1 MKHLLASPSD
11 VMVLKIPRQILDG
24 MIAHARELDPYE
36 CCGLLAGVNGSVS
49 RHYRITNTVAK
60 DARAVEVF
68 DGADVKQLGNLS
80 DSTKAEVAYFMDP
93 KEMLAAFKDMRQRNL
108 ELTVIYHS
116 HTHSSAYPSTT
127 DVGLAYYPDVA
138 YLIISL
144 EHKSA
149 PDLRAYW
156 IKDRLVSQ
164 AEFQPV

>member
-1 MKHLLASPSD
+1 MS
-11 VMVLKIPRQILDG
+11 VLKIPRQILDE

-36 CCGLLAGVNGSVS
+36 CCGLLAGANGTVS

-60 DARAVEVF
+60 DTRAVEVF
-68 DGADVKQLGNLS
+68 DGADVKQLGHLS
-80 DSTKAEVAYFMDP
+80 DSTRAEVAYFMDP
-93 KEMLAAFKDMRQRNL
+93 KEMLGAFKDMRRHNL

-116 HTHSSAYPSTT
+116 HTHSPAYPSST
-127 DVGLAYYPDVA
+127 DVGLAYYPDAA

-156 IKDRLVSQ
+156 IKDRQVSR
-164 AEFQPV
+164 AEFHSV

>member
-1 MKHLLASPSD
+1 MS
-11 VMVLKIPRQILDG
+11 VLKIPRKILDE

-36 CCGLLAGVNGSVS
+36 CCGLLAGSNGAVA

-68 DGADVKQLGNLS
+68 DGADVKQLGRLP
-80 DSTKAEVAYFMDP
+80 DAAKAEVAYFMDP

-108 ELTVIYHS
+108 DLTVIYHS
-116 HTHSSAYPSTT
+116 HTHSPAYPSAT
-127 DVGLAYYPDVA
+127 DVGLAYYPDAA

-144 EHKSA
+144 ERKSA

-156 IKDRLVSQ
+156 IKDRLVTQ
-164 AEFQPV
+164 ADFKPV

>member
-1 MKHLLASPSD
+1 VSA
-11 VMVLKIPRQILDG
+11 LKIPRQILDE

-36 CCGLLAGVNGSVS
+36 CCGLLAGANGAVS

-68 DGADVKQLGNLS
+68 ESADVKQLAHLS
-80 DSTKAEVAYFMDP
+80 DQTRAEVAYFMDP
-93 KEMLAAFKDMRQRNL
+93 REMLAAFKDMRQRNL
-108 ELTVIYHS
+108 DLAVIYHS
-116 HTHSSAYPSTT
+116 HTHSPAYPSAT
-127 DVGLAYYPDVA
+127 DVGLAYYPDAA

-144 EHKSA
+144 EHKAA

-156 IKDRLVSQ
+156 IRDRRVTR

>member
-1 MKHLLASPSD
+1 MTPS
-11 VMVLKIPRQILDG
+11 LKIPQQILDD
-24 MIAHARELDPYE
+24 MIAHARELDPFE
-36 CCGLLAGVNGSVS
+36 CCGLLAGTNGAVS

-68 DGADVKQLGNLS
+68 DGADVKQLGHLS

-116 HTHSSAYPSTT
+116 HTHSPAYPSAT
-127 DVGLAYYPDVA
+127 DVGLAYYPDSA

-144 EHKSA
+144 EHETA

-156 IKDRLVSQ
+156 IKDRQVAR
-164 AEFQPV
+164 AEFQPI